1 MADRPDAPPTGSQK
15 RIRAKRAT
23 VSTAALKKRAEAGED
38 VDGARALMRLGQA
51 NTRILTGQEDLSLWD
66 DEELLRGQ
74 RKDKNGRFQG
84 RPPKVVPL
92 AIHREITRRQM
103 EQAAVLMRDN
113 LTEAVQCLID
123 IVKGA
128 DSEDKDRIK
137 AADMILNR
145 VMGTAPV
152 KVEVEAVKSKFE
164 EFGEAV
170 VVWDDDVIDVAV
182 VDDSEAG

>member
-1 MADRPDAPPTGSQK
+1 MTEPNGTAK
-15 RIRAKRAT
+15 RIAAKRGT
-23 VSTAALKKRAEAGED
+23 VTPKALRERAAKGED
-38 VDGARALMRLGQA
+38 ISDSRAIVRLGKA
-51 NTRILTGQEDLSLWD
+51 NTRILTGQDDLSVWD

-84 RPPKVVPL
+84 KAPTVVPV

-103 EQAAVLMRDN
+103 EQAAILMRDN

-123 IVKGA
+123 IIQGA

-152 KVEVEAVKSKFE
+152 RVEVEAVKSQFE
-164 EFGEAV
+164 EFGESV
-170 VVWDDDVIDVAV
+170 VVYLEDDDDVIEVQ
-182 VDDSEAG
+182 EAKG